1 MPIHPKPILTI
12 DNLRKRFPGVVA
24 LDGVDFELAA
34 GEVHALMG
42 ENGAGKS
49 TLIKVLTGVHR
60 RDSGR
65 VELDGQTISPSS
77 PAAAEAL
84 GISTVF
90 QEVNLIPRLSVAEN
104 ILLGR
109 QPKTAMGAIDWR
121 TLYKTANQTLMRLG
135 VELDVRR
142 QLADYSIAIAQ
153 MVAIARGIALDAKVL
168 ILDEPTSSLDEKEVT
183 YLFEIIK
190 RLRNEGMAIVF
201 VTHFLDQVYR
211 ISDRITV
218 LRNGQLVGT
227 WPTGELA
234 RLSLVQ
240 HMLGRAVPEANSEAN
255 VSPSDPLPR
264 LCSKPVVKAI
274 GLGRRGSID
283 PLDLQIFP
291 GEVVGLAGLL
301 GSGRSEVGRL
311 IFGFDSATTGTL
323 EVGGN
328 EVVNWSPRKAIDAG
342 IAWCPEDRK
351 LDGVI
356 AQLSVRENIVLALQ
370 SSRSI
375 FRPLVRVNQNEI
387 AQRYVDQLGIKT
399 PSLETEVGT
408 LSGGNQQKV
417 LLARW
422 LAMEPKLII
431 LDEPTRGIDVGAKA
445 EIENLIAELSATG
458 VAVLLI
464 SSELEDLARCC
475 SRVVVLRDRKVVAA
489 LDPNS
494 DQGDNAL
501 DESAIMKL
509 IAQHDDQP
517 MMTNP

>member
-1 MPIHPKPILTI
+1 MPNPEDPILTKPILKI
-12 DNLRKRFPGVVA
+12 DNLSKRFPGVLA
-24 LDGVDFELAA
+24 LDGVNFELAA

-49 TLIKVLTGVHR
+49 TLIKVLTGVHT

-65 VELDGQTISPSS
+65 VELDGQTIAPTS
-77 PAAAEAL
+77 PASAEEL

-109 QPKTAMGAIDWR
+109 QPKTAVAAIDWK
-121 TLYKTANQTLMRLG
+121 TLYETARRALSRLG
-135 VELDVRR
+135 VELDVRK
-142 QLADYSIAIAQ
+142 QLAEYSIAIQQ

-183 YLFEIIK
+183 HLFAVIQ
-190 RLRNEGMAIVF
+190 RLRNAGMAIVF

-218 LRNGQLVGT
+218 LRNGRPVGT
-227 WPTGELA
+227 WPTGELP
-234 RLSLVQ
+234 RLDLVE
-240 HMLGRAVPEANSEAN
+240 HMLGRAVPPTTHESVASA
-255 VSPSDPLPR
+255 SDE
-264 LCSKPVVKAI
+264 SSMDSSQPVIKADQ
-274 GLGRRGSID
+274 LGRRGSVH
-283 PLDLQIFP
+283 PFDLEIFP

-323 EVGGN
+323 KVGGKP
-328 EVVNWSPRKAIDAG
+328 VVNWSPRKAIDAG

-356 AQLSVRENIVLALQ
+356 PQLSVRENIVLALQ
-370 SSRSI
+370 SARSI
-375 FRPLVRVNQNEI
+375 FLPLTRVKQNEI
-387 AQRYVDQLGIKT
+387 ARRYVHQLGVKT
-399 PSLETEVGT
+399 ASLETEVGT

-445 EIENLIAELSATG
+445 EIENLVAELSAAG

-475 SRVVVLRDRKVVAA
+475 SRVVVLRDRRVVAT
-489 LDPNS
+489 LDPKRDS
-494 DQGDNAL
+494 SKDAL
-501 DESAIMKL
+501 DEASIMKL
-509 IAQHDDQP
+509 IAQHES
-517 MMTNP
+517 

>member
-1 MPIHPKPILTI
+1 MPTLTKPILKI
-12 DNLRKRFPGVVA
+12 HNLRKQFPGVLA
-24 LDGVDFELAA
+24 LDGVDFELTA

-49 TLIKVLTGVHR
+49 TLIKVLTGVHP

-65 VELDGQTISPSS
+65 VELDGQTIAPTSPS
-77 PAAAEAL
+77 AAEGL

-109 QPKTAMGAIDWR
+109 QPKNAIGAIDWK
-121 TLYKTANQTLMRLG
+121 TLYQMATQTLTRLG
-135 VELDVRR
+135 VELDVRK
-142 QLADYSIAIAQ
+142 QLAEYSIAIAQ

-183 YLFEIIK
+183 HLFTVME

-218 LRNGQLVGT
+218 LRNGRLVGT
-227 WPTGELA
+227 WPTGELE
-234 RLSLVQ
+234 RLDLVE
-240 HMLGRAVPEANSEAN
+240 HMLGRKVPQLSAQRVGSAAVPSSKISA
-255 VSPSDPLPR
+255 
-264 LCSKPVVKAI
+264 KPVVKAQ
-274 GLGRRGSID
+274 GLGRRGSVH
-283 PLDLQIFP
+283 PFDLEIFP

-328 EVVNWSPRKAIDAG
+328 QVVNWSPRKAIDAG

-356 AQLSVRENIVLALQ
+356 PQLSVRENIVLALQ
-370 SSRSI
+370 SARSI
-375 FRPLVRVNQNEI
+375 FHPLSRAKQNEI
-387 AQRYVDQLGIKT
+387 AQRYVAQLGIKT
-399 PSLETEVGT
+399 TSLETTVGT

-445 EIENLIAELSATG
+445 EIENLVAELSAAG

-475 SRVVVLRDRKVVAA
+475 SRVVVLRDRRIVAA
-489 LDPNS
+489 LDPSS
-494 DQGDNAL
+494 DLEQNAL

-509 IAQHDDQP
+509 IAHHND
-517 MMTNP
+517 